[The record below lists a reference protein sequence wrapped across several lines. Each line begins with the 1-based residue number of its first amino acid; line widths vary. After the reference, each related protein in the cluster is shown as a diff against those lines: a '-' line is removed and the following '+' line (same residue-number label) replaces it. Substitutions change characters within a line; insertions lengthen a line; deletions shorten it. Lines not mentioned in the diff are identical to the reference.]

1 MRPQLLM
8 AVFGLIISERSGVLT
23 LTAEGLILIGAAAA
37 IGCDLTCT
45 GRPLATLLAAATVLL
60 LFGALMVSL
69 RVKQVIAG
77 VTAVFF
83 CEKLSTLLGWQN
95 HPVAG
100 MLGVMIPGLTEL
112 PVLGRTVVG

>member
-1 MRPQLLM
+1 M
-8 AVFGLIISERSGVLT
+8 AQPAWSNQPAQPVHPTGVTPPFGELS
-23 LTAEGLILIGAAAA
+23 TAI
-37 IGCDLTCT
+37 D
-45 GRPLATLLAAATVLL
+45 
-60 LFGALMVSL
+60 SL